1 MTGLAANSTKVWL
14 VPPPLPHEALIR
26 RINVTTRGG
35 SGFLAENSAPIGE
48 WYGLSKAEIKIGGC
62 RAHFREK
69 LKNSIK
75 NRPKS
80 YNGIY
85 SIIWAKSGI
94 FKIAVA

>member
-1 MTGLAANSTKVWL
+1 M
-14 VPPPLPHEALIR
+14 
-26 RINVTTRGG
+26 
-35 SGFLAENSAPIGE
+35 AENSAPIGE

-62 RAHFREK
+62 GTHFREK

-94 FKIAVA
+94 FKIAMARLRLNDPVRVGNGLV